1 MILNWIDW
9 SIIIAFMALS
19 WYLSTQFHRRKIQ
32 NLNDYFLGGRDLP
45 WYVAGISM
53 VATTFAADTP
63 LAVAEIV
70 AISGISGNWIWWNAL
85 AGGLLTAIFFAKLW
99 HRSGVLTEA
108 ELIELRYSGP
118 AAKFL
123 RRFKGAYLGLFMNAL
138 VIGWV
143 NLAMISIVQ
152 VLLGLSSDQ
161 AFWVVAGLMLFVT
174 FYSTISGLR
183 GIAIVDVLQFT
194 LAMIGSFLLSW
205 FVLASP
211 EVGGLDGIVSKLEDK
226 GTLNFFPQIGA
237 SGDNSNSQMW
247 VLPMGSF
254 IGFMAF
260 QWWASWYPGSE
271 PGGGGYVAQRMMS
284 TRTDQD
290 ALKATVLFQV
300 LHYCVRPWPWIL
312 VGLAAIILYPEIA
325 TDEKRL
331 GFVYTIRDFLPTGAK
346 GLLAAAFLGAYMSTI
361 STQLNWGAG
370 MIANDVLMVKDKDE
384 KTQLKISRF
393 ISLALAVVALFV
405 TTQLTSIKV
414 VWEFVFQAGAGLGLV
429 LILRWY
435 WWRINVYSELSATLT
450 PFIVYAW
457 LKYTDSGIA
466 YEASLGEGYNYIF
479 VVGITT
485 IVWLVCTFLT
495 PAENKSTLNT
505 FYQRVKPNGAWS
517 IVGHKVDYKDLSKK
531 FATWI
536 GLTILV
542 YTVLFSIGYLL
553 LR

>member
-9 SIIIAFMALS
+9 AIILAFMGLS
-19 WYLSTQFHRRKIQ
+19 WYLSTQYKKQKIQ
-32 NLNDYFLGGRDLP
+32 NLNDYFLGGRNLP

-70 AISGISGNWIWWNAL
+70 ALNGISGNWIWWNAL

-108 ELIELRYSGP
+108 ELIELRYSGK
-118 AAKFL
+118 AAHFL
-123 RRFKGAYLGLFMNAL
+123 RKFKGVYLGLFMNAL

-143 NLAMISIVQ
+143 NLAMISIIQ
-152 VLLGLSSDQ
+152 VLLGLSNEH

-194 LAMIGSFLLSW
+194 LAMIGSFLLAW
-205 FVLASP
+205 FVLSSP
-211 EVGGLDGIVSKLEDK
+211 EVGGLDGIVSKLGDK
-226 GTLNFFPQIGA
+226 GTLNFFPQIG
-237 SGDNSNSQMW
+237 SDSSSQIW
-247 VLPMGSF
+247 VLPMGSL

-260 QWWASWYPGSE
+260 QWWASWYPGAE
-271 PGGGGYVAQRMMS
+271 PGGGGYIAQRMMS
-284 TRTDQD
+284 TRTDKD

-300 LHYCVRPWPWIL
+300 MHYCVRPWPWIL

-325 TDEKRL
+325 ADEKRL

-361 STQLNWGAG
+361 STQINWGAG
-370 MIANDVLMVKDKDE
+370 MIANDVLDVKESSE
-384 KTQLKISRF
+384 KQQLKISRF
-393 ISLALAVVALFV
+393 VSLALAFIALFV
-405 TTQLTSIKV
+405 TTQLTSIKA

-435 WWRINVYSELSATLT
+435 WWRVNVYSEISATIT
-450 PFIVYAW
+450 PFVLYGW
-457 LKYTDSGIA
+457 LKFTESGMT
-466 YEASLGEGYNYIF
+466 YEASLGAGYNYIF
-479 VVGITT
+479 VVAVTT
-485 IVWLVCTFLT
+485 LVWLIITFLT
-495 PAENKSTLNT
+495 PAEDKKTLEI

-517 IVGHKVDYKDLSKK
+517 VVGHVVDYKDLGKK

-536 GLTILV
+536 SLTILV
-542 YTVLFSIGYLL
+542 YSVLL
-553 LR
+553 LIGKLLLS

>member
-19 WYLSTQFHRRKIQ
+19 WYLSTQFHKQKIK
-32 NLNDYFLGGRDLP
+32 NLNDYFLGGRNLP

-108 ELIELRYSGP
+108 ELIELRYSGN
-118 AAKFL
+118 AARFL
-123 RRFKGAYLGLFMNAL
+123 RKFKGVYLGLFMNAL

-152 VLLGLSSDQ
+152 VLLGFSPVQ
-161 AFWVVAGLMLFVT
+161 AYWTVAGLMLFVT

-194 LAMIGSFLLSW
+194 LAMIGSFLLAWLVVS
-205 FVLASP
+205 SP
-211 EVGGLDGIVSKLEDK
+211 EVGGLDGIVNKLGDK
-226 GTLNFFPQIGA
+226 GTLNFFPQIGDA
-237 SGDNSNSQMW
+237 STSQMW
-247 VLPMGSF
+247 TIPIGSL

-260 QWWASWYPGSE
+260 QWWASWYPGAE
-271 PGGGGYVAQRMMS
+271 PGGGGYIAQRMMS
-284 TRTDQD
+284 TKTDKD

-312 VGLAAIILYPEIA
+312 VGLAAIILYPELA
-325 TDEKRL
+325 DNEKRL

-361 STQLNWGAG
+361 STQINWGAG
-370 MIANDVLMVKDKDE
+370 MIANDVLMVKDKDS
-384 KTQLKISRF
+384 KTQLKISR
-393 ISLALAVVALFV
+393 IVSLLLAIIALYV
-405 TTQLTSIKV
+405 TTKLTSIKA

-435 WWRINVYSELSATLT
+435 WWRVNVYSEISATLT
-450 PFIVYAW
+450 PFLTYYW
-457 LKYTDSGIA
+457 LEFTQSGMA
-466 YEASLGEGYNYIF
+466 YKTSLGEGYNYIF
-479 VVGITT
+479 VVLVTTAVWLITT
-485 IVWLVCTFLT
+485 FIT
-495 PAENKSTLNT
+495 PAENINTLNK

-517 IVGHKVDYKDLSKK
+517 VVGHVVDYKDLGKK

-536 GLTILV
+536 GLTVLV
-542 YTVLFSIGYLL
+542 YAVLLFIGKLL
-553 LR
+553 LS

>member
-1 MILNWIDW
+1 MILTWVDW
-9 SIIIAFMALS
+9 LIIIIFIVLS
-19 WYLSTQFHRRKIQ
+19 WYLSTQYHKKKIQ

-108 ELIELRYSGP
+108 ELIELRYSGI

-123 RRFKGAYLGLFMNAL
+123 RRFKGLYLGLFINAL

-152 VLLGLSSDQ
+152 VLLGLPTDQ

-194 LAMIGSFLLSW
+194 LAMVGSFLLAW
-205 FVLASP
+205 LVINSP
-211 EVGGLDGIVSKLEDK
+211 EVGGLDGIVNKLSDK
-226 GTLNFFPQIGA
+226 GTLNFFPQIGE
-237 SGDNSNSQMW
+237 STSSQML
-247 VLPMGSF
+247 VVPLGSLV
-254 IGFMAF
+254 GFMAF

-271 PGGGGYVAQRMMS
+271 PGGGGYIAQRMMS
-284 TRTDQD
+284 TKTDKD
-290 ALKATVLFQV
+290 ALKATVLFQI

-312 VGLAAIILYPEIA
+312 VGLSAIILYPELT

-361 STQLNWGAG
+361 STQINWGAG
-370 MIANDVLMVKDKDE
+370 MIANDVLMVKNKDE
-384 KTQLKISRF
+384 KTQLKISR
-393 ISLALAVVALFV
+393 IVSLLLALIALSV
-405 TTQLTSIKV
+405 TTQLTSIKA

-435 WWRINVYSELSATLT
+435 WWRINVYSEISATLA
-450 PFIVYAW
+450 PFIVYFW
-457 LKYTDSGIA
+457 LKFTDSGIN

-485 IVWLVCTFLT
+485 VVWLITTMIT
-495 PAENKSTLNT
+495 PAENKHTLNN
-505 FYQRVKPNGAWS
+505 FYHRVKPNGAWS
-517 IVGHKVDYKDLSKK
+517 IVGHQVDYKDLGKK
-531 FATWI
+531 FTTWI

-542 YTVLFSIGYLL
+542 YGILL
-553 LR
+553 LIGKTLLTN